1 MPLFINTIN
10 EYLRDFPLKRFM
22 HFGEEHRSDWI
33 SPLCITLLGIM
44 GVFFIYSA
52 QTYVEGGAWKMQLVW
67 LVLGGIAYVTTS
79 LINYK
84 FYLENAHLV
93 YWFCVLLLAPLAFQA
108 VMLDV
113 GVNMQ
118 LPLIKT
124 RFGSTRWIDFG
135 PASIQ
140 PSEFGKLGALVMC
153 ASLLARSEVGT
164 VRQSIKVLIKVGIAC
179 SIPMFLIFLQPD
191 LGSSL
196 VFPPMVF
203 SLLYVSKLSEKFF
216 ATVFGL
222 FLVAVLWVGVDVYR
236 YQDYMRSNDL
246 SPLNDAGA
254 YESRS
259 LLPMKDYQRNRILG
273 FAAPSVVDPRGT
285 GVAWNRNQSL
295 YAVAG
300 GGLTGKGLGEGTQA
314 KLGYLPPTV
323 ATNDFIF
330 AVLAEESGYV
340 GGLIVLTLFFIL
352 VANGIR
358 IAGMARDRFGALL
371 CVGVSVILMIH
382 VFINIGMT
390 IGLMPITGLPLP
402 FISYGGSFVLSCCIL
417 QGLIQSVY
425 RYRRDFT

>member
-1 MPLFINTIN
+1 MQ
-10 EYLRDFPLKRFM
+10 
-22 HFGEEHRSDWI
+22 FGEEHRSDWV
-33 SPLCITLLGIM
+33 SPLCMAVLGIM

-52 QTYVEGGAWKMQLVW
+52 QKYLGGGAWKMQILW
-67 LVLGGIAYVTTS
+67 LVIGGITYSVVS
-79 LINYK
+79 LVNYK
-84 FYLENAHLV
+84 FYLENAHIF
-93 YWFCVLLLAPLAFQA
+93 YWLSVALLAPLALQA
-108 VMLDV
+108 MMYDL
-113 GVNMQ
+113 G
-118 LPLIKT
+118 LSIKIPLVET
-124 RFGSTRWIDFG
+124 RWGSTRWIDFG
-135 PASIQ
+135 PVSVQ
-140 PSEFGKLGALVMC
+140 PSEIAKIGALLMVS
-153 ASLLARSEVGT
+153 SLLARSEVGT
-164 VRQSIKVLIKVGIAC
+164 FRESIKVLIKVGIAF
-179 SIPMFLIFLQPD
+179 SIPVFLIFLQPD

-222 FLVAVLWVGVDVYR
+222 FLLAVALVAVDVYR
-236 YQDYMRSNDL
+236 YQDFMHQNGFD
-246 SPLNDAGA
+246 PLRDAGR
-254 YESRS
+254 YEEQS
-259 LLPMKDYQRNRILG
+259 LLPLKDYQRNRILA

-285 GVAWNRNQSL
+285 GVAWNLNQSL

-340 GGLIVLTLFFIL
+340 GALIVLILFFVL

-371 CVGVSVILMIH
+371 AVGVSVILMIH

-402 FISYGGSFVLSCCIL
+402 FVSYGGSFVLSCCIL

-425 RYRRDFT
+425 RYRRDFS

>member
-1 MPLFINTIN
+1 MPPIVFTIT
-10 EYLRDFPLKRFM
+10 EYLRQFPLRRFM
-22 HFGEEHRSDWI
+22 QFGDEHRSDWI
-33 SPLCITLLGIM
+33 SPICMALLGIM

-52 QTYVEGGAWKMQLVW
+52 QTYEQGGAWKMQILW
-67 LVLGGIAYVTTS
+67 LFVGGAAYVVTS

-84 FYLENAHLV
+84 FYLENAHIF
-93 YWFCVLLLAPLAFQA
+93 YWLSVLLLAPLALQA
-108 VMLDV
+108 MLLDV
-113 GVNMQ
+113 GVNFKI
-118 LPLIKT
+118 PLVET
-124 RFGSTRWIDFG
+124 RWGSTRWIDFG

-140 PSEFGKLGALVMC
+140 PSEIAKIGTLLMV

-164 VRQSIKVLIKVGIAC
+164 FRDSIKVLIKVGIAF
-179 SIPMFLIFLQPD
+179 SIPVFLIFLQPD

-222 FLVAVLWVGVDVYR
+222 FLIAVLLVSADVYK
-236 YQDYMRSNDL
+236 YQDYMKTNGLD
-246 SPLNDAGA
+246 PLEDAGA
-254 YESRS
+254 YEQHS
-259 LLPMKDYQRNRILG
+259 LLPLKDYQRNRILG
-273 FAAPSVVDPRGT
+273 FAAPSVVDPAGT
-285 GVAWNRNQSL
+285 GVAWNLYQSL

-340 GGLIVLTLFFIL
+340 GGLIVISLYFIL

-358 IAGMARDRFGALL
+358 IAGMSRDRFGALL
-371 CVGVSVILMIH
+371 AVGVSVILMIH

-402 FISYGGSFVLSCCIL
+402 FVSYGGSFVLSCCIL

-425 RYRRDFT
+425 RYRRDFS